1 MSTQTSAAAP
11 LAPLNLEQE
20 FLALTH
26 RNLLRN
32 PIPVLVGMVVI
43 AVAALGS
50 VPLNWVVGWLILSC
64 FGVIGRAFVIRR
76 VLRGAYSDQHKL
88 RVIYFLNFINAI
100 ILCSS
105 MIFFPAMGVID
116 AVLLTLV
123 LGFLSMGV
131 VITNAGFTKAS
142 MPYISMVLVTLAVM
156 WTMFPH
162 TEGDGEL
169 KAYVLSAFIV
179 FMNIA
184 LLSVSKDIN
193 RLFRGS
199 VEMRQK
205 YTDINSRLTESLGE
219 AQAANAAKTRF
230 LAAAS
235 HDLRQP
241 VHTLSLLTAAL
252 ISRNKSGSTH
262 DDAVSEITNTMDK
275 ALSSLAVQLDSL
287 LDISKLDAGVVT
299 PQIENIDIT
308 PIVSHLQSEFSSLA
322 NEKKLSINL
331 TAPKF
336 AMALTDATLLE
347 RLLRNLFANA
357 IKYTEVGGVDIT
369 VSCDDELIISVK
381 DTGVGIAEDQH
392 KLVFEEF
399 YQIDNPHRD
408 RGKGLGLGL
417 SIVTRL
423 CALLDIKLTLESGV
437 DQGTNFLLRLNKG
450 DQIPVEEADE
460 DNSSNVFNG
469 LKVLVLDDDT
479 SILLASKVY
488 LESQGCVVFLAETIV
503 DAINVAQTES
513 LELAIVDM
521 RLRNHENGIDALH
534 AIRTLCP
541 SIPALM
547 ITGDT
552 APDRLK
558 EATQVNA
565 KLLHKPIHSDQLRL
579 AIKEVVETASL
590 EHA

>member
-1 MSTQTSAAAP
+1 MSTQTSGA
-11 LAPLNLEQE
+11 APLNLEQE

-32 PIPVLVGMVVI
+32 PIPVLVGMGVI
-43 AVAALGS
+43 AVAAWGS
-50 VPLNWVVGWLILSC
+50 VPPNWVVGWLLISC

-76 VLRGAYSDQHKL
+76 VLRGVYSDQHKL

-105 MIFFPAMGVID
+105 MMFFPTMGVID

-381 DTGVGIAEDQH
+381 DTGIGIAEDQH

-558 EATQVNA
+558 EAAQVNA

-579 AIKEVVETASL
+579 AIKEVVEATSL
-590 EHA
+590 EHV